1 MKTLIHILCAGVAGI
16 VCCSCSDEY
25 NVDPISAVNLDI
37 SVDND
42 LRFDEINQAYVTHL
56 NDPVSFSFRGDL
68 VDNILFYSGEI
79 GHEYRY
85 RDRVYADPQCDLK
98 PTILIRTGLS
108 SPQAEKSACFRFLV
122 SHDLEEYSDRAVS
135 QATWL
140 DVGELDLRDGNRTS
154 SDVTQYYYPTL
165 GIQNESGLTD
175 DYTEWLSGEYV
186 VYGIQAKSNEAQYNR
201 LKLRQFDVSNVETR
215 DYSFTLDG
223 TEVVVK
229 KSLSHP
235 IFEALSPFDSSF
247 KVTNDETPAC
257 WASYTPSTTVP
268 EGTSEVVPNSQLYR
282 WNVAEMGLKYGEGS
296 GYPWVR
302 TNAVGQDIKCTYDTE
317 VWEPNKNIDL
327 GNGVLGTTPT
337 EAMKKQPS
345 ESWLVSRRHHVRQ
358 VSRDEVSS
366 YVKIK
371 SMSMVWNFSHTFLD
385 KGLYTVTFVLNN
397 QNRNE
402 TEEKVVE
409 FKIIVID

>member
-1 MKTLIHILCAGVAGI
+1 MKTLIHILCAGVAGL

-25 NVDPISAVNLDI
+25 NVDPVS
-37 SVDND
+37 SVDLDVTVDNA
-42 LRFDEINQAYVTHL
+42 LRFDETNQAYVIRL
-56 NDPVSFSFRGDL
+56 NDPVSFSFHGDI

-85 RDRVYADPQCDLK
+85 RNRVYAGSECDLR
-98 PTILIRTGLS
+98 PSILIRTGLTA
-108 SPQAEKSACFRFLV
+108 PKAEKSARFRFLV
-122 SHDLEEYSDRAVS
+122 SHDLEEYTDLAVS
-135 QATWL
+135 RATWL
-140 DVGELDLRDGNRTS
+140 DVGDIDLRNGNKTT

-165 GIQNESGLTD
+165 GLQGESNLTD
-175 DYTEWLSGEYV
+175 DCSEWMSHDYV
-186 VYGIQAKSNEAQYNR
+186 VYGIRAKSNEAQYNR
-201 LKLRQFDVSNVETR
+201 LKLRQFEVANVETR
-215 DYSFTLDG
+215 DYSFMLDG
-223 TEVVVK
+223 TEIIVK
-229 KSLSHP
+229 KSISHQ
-235 IFEALSPFDSSF
+235 IFKAMSPFDTSF

-257 WASYTPSTTVP
+257 WASYTPQMTVP
-268 EGTSEVVPNSQLYR
+268 EGTSQEVPNSQLYR

-302 TNAVGQDIKCTYDTE
+302 TNAVGQDIRCTYDTE

-327 GNGVLGTTPT
+327 GNGTIGTTPT
-337 EAMKKQPS
+337 DAMKKQAC

-371 SMSMVWNFSHTFLD
+371 SMSMVWNFSHTFQN
-385 KGLYTVTFVLNN
+385 KGLYTVSFVLNN

-402 TEEKVVE
+402 TQVKVVE

>member
-56 NDPVSFSFRGDL
+56 NDPVSFTFRGDL

-85 RDRVYADPQCDLK
+85 RNRVYADPQCDLK

-154 SDVTQYYYPTL
+154 ADVTQY
-165 GIQNESGLTD
+165 
-175 DYTEWLSGEYV
+175 
-186 VYGIQAKSNEAQYNR
+186 
-201 LKLRQFDVSNVETR
+201 
-215 DYSFTLDG
+215 
-223 TEVVVK
+223 
-229 KSLSHP
+229 
-235 IFEALSPFDSSF
+235 
-247 KVTNDETPAC
+247 
-257 WASYTPSTTVP
+257 
-268 EGTSEVVPNSQLYR
+268 
-282 WNVAEMGLKYGEGS
+282 
-296 GYPWVR
+296 
-302 TNAVGQDIKCTYDTE
+302 
-317 VWEPNKNIDL
+317 
-327 GNGVLGTTPT
+327 
-337 EAMKKQPS
+337 
-345 ESWLVSRRHHVRQ
+345 
-358 VSRDEVSS
+358 
-366 YVKIK
+366 
-371 SMSMVWNFSHTFLD
+371 
-385 KGLYTVTFVLNN
+385 
-397 QNRNE
+397 
-402 TEEKVVE
+402 
-409 FKIIVID
+409 